1 MPRLGPGI
9 SCHCLCP
16 TTTINKMWQRE
27 RERGGRREEAVGR
40 NGNRRGDTEERKR
53 GRRDYEFKWP
63 SQDNSKNAFKRK
75 SVKEFRLWATDCVER
90 GIDCRQGAGR
100 VRTGER
106 QRLRQRNLSQR
117 QTPKTKNSLCAGQE
131 RRAGNGKC
139 DCRQRQRQRERDI

>member
-1 MPRLGPGI
+1 MA
-9 SCHCLCP
+9 
-16 TTTINKMWQRE
+16 K
-27 RERGGRREEAVGR
+27 RERGGRRERKLLVEMAIE
-40 NGNRRGDTEERKR
+40 EERQKRER

-63 SQDNSKNAFKRK
+63 GQDNSKNAFKRK

-90 GIDCRQGAGR
+90 GIDCRQGAGG
-100 VRTGER
+100 GER

-139 DCRQRQRQRERDI
+139 DCRQRQRQREI

>member
-1 MPRLGPGI
+1 MAKREGRRERKLLVEMAI
-9 SCHCLCP
+9 EEERQ
-16 TTTINKMWQRE
+16 KRE
-27 RERGGRREEAVGR
+27 RE
-40 NGNRRGDTEERKR
+40 R

-139 DCRQRQRQRERDI
+139 DCRQRQRKSEMARAASAHVWHLEN